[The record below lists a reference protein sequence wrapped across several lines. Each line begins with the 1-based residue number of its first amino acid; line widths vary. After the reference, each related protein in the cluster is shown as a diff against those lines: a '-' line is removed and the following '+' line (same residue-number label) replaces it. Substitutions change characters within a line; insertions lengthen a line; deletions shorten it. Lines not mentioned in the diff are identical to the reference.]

1 MAYKPETDLTTPL
14 IPEIESYYQS
24 LIGVMRWMVDIG
36 RIDIATEVSL
46 LSSHNAY
53 SREGHFEIVLHVMGY
68 LKLKH
73 NSRLDMDPNYP
84 PINNDN
90 FES

>member
-1 MAYKPETDLTTPL
+1 MAE
-14 IPEIESYYQS
+14 
-24 LIGVMRWMVDIG
+24 IG

-53 SREGHFEIVLHVMGY
+53 SREGHFETVLHVTGY
-68 LKLKH
+68 IKIKH
-73 NSRLDMDPNYP
+73 NYRLAMDPNYP

-90 FES
+90 FESQDWTALYGDFQEATPINDPAPRDKVVVI